1 MFSEAW
7 RLQRDYFWTKDMSGI
22 DWKKVYKRYYKLIDN
37 VSTRSEFS
45 DLIWEMQGEL
55 GTSHCYEFGGDY
67 KQTRRYKTGLLAANF
82 TYNNKSKAYVVEN
95 IAKGDLWDYYPSP
108 LLRLV
113 CKESFNRS

>member
-1 MFSEAW
+1 
-7 RLQRDYFWTKDMSGI
+7 
-22 DWKKVYKRYYKLIDN
+22 
-37 VSTRSEFS
+37 
-45 DLIWEMQGEL
+45 MQGEL

-108 LLRLV
+108 LLRPGLNI
-113 CKESFNRS
+113 KNGDLLYTINNINKK